1 MIPKPG
7 ATDATEL
14 RPIGLMPVVYR
25 LWAAARQPYVRQW
38 LRPLENLVL
47 GGRPGVGAELAS
59 LEAGAIAAE
68 ALASGEHAAAAFL
81 DVSKAYEGVDHA
93 LLADAALAEGF
104 PPRIAHLAIA
114 AYRGPRRVVLSGTPA
129 SRCAFPHSGI
139 IAGCPVAVALMG
151 LYLLRPLRGLGDLGL
166 SLVRGFVDD
175 LALLAT
181 GPQDEVGLRLIAGVD
196 LLIRLIRPLG
206 LEPNAAKH
214 QVVASSEAARTQLAD
229 RFGIQVGT
237 GAVDLGADFCVGPT
251 SRAKQELRLQDA
263 SGRAQ
268 RVGAL
273 PLSRPQRVQFV
284 RAEVLAVG
292 LYGASTAG
300 LSVRTLHR
308 LRALC
313 SRALLGTKRERRSC
327 MARTVL
333 LSALGNLDPWV
344 LGPLQV
350 LKTWSRFF
358 LYSSA
363 PLTHAWAR
371 SLRSRGHSGLLT
383 DHLYQALLRAGFCP
397 GRDPRVWVSALGHEY
412 EPTQLAWV
420 PEASASLHATAW
432 AHMAARRREFSDSLP
447 PPTVFGPLR
456 RAAREG
462 RREEAG
468 LRLLCLSGGSWAPTR
483 AARAGILLSSR
494 CPHCGADHADACHR
508 FWACPRWQDLRVQLG
523 VLDIASQAC
532 RAAFE
537 PRQLW
542 ECGLPVLST
551 GPSEPSV
558 AAVHDGHL
566 AGRLFF
572 TDGSVLRS
580 SDPDV
585 SRAGWAFTDGANCAG
600 FGSLPGFSQTITRAE
615 LWAVLACA
623 SAHDEQ
629 LTVCTDSQYVV
640 QGAAAVLRDLAP
652 LSHGD
657 LWERFRA
664 LHFPPWL
671 IKVPAHLDA
680 SQAALRGLPEAIRCG
695 NEAADALA
703 RRGASLF
710 SPSGDVLNARASALE
725 LCLRVQDAQWR
736 ILRAVLNV
744 ERRPLGALRRFVRI
758 RRGAHPPG
766 PTRPRITHGAHQVVP
781 SGTHFQCLLCQR
793 LSRTA
798 APRAWRYRPCLPRAR
813 REPHEASA
821 SHLIWESHDR
831 IGCHLCGRTSGK
843 RWKSRLLSSVCFP
856 HGPRAL
862 PAFHEALR
870 PLPCEVRLFSEAAFP
885 VPLGTGGSVVLD
897 GSSLPA
903 PWASAHSGCRSL
915 PLPPDASASHCLWE
929 RDGFVGCLGCRR
941 RVRRRDKH
949 RLLGSACR
957 ATRLAFWGLHPGSSE
972 PVDVTEDDVAISSV
986 ELSGLRQPLACAP
999 YHEP

>member
-25 LWAAARQPYVRQW
+25 LWAAARQPFVRQW
-38 LRPLENLVL
+38 LRPLEHLVL

-93 LLADAALAEGF
+93 LLAEAALAEGF

-114 AYRGPRRVVLSGTPA
+114 AYRGPRRVVLSGSPA
-129 SRCAFPHSGI
+129 SRCAFPQRGI

-181 GPQDEVGLRLIAGVD
+181 GPRDEVGLRLIAGID
-196 LLIRLIRPLG
+196 LLITLIRPLG

-214 QVVASSEAARTQLAD
+214 QLVASSEAACAQLAD
-229 RFGIQVGT
+229 RFGTQVGT
-237 GAVDLGADFCVGPT
+237 HAVDLGADFCVGPT

-300 LSVRTLHR
+300 LSVRTLHH

-344 LGPLQV
+344 LGPLQI

-363 PLTHAWAR
+363 PLVHAWAR

-412 EPTQLAWV
+412 EPTQFAWV
-420 PEASASLHATAW
+420 PEASASLRSSAW
-432 AHMAARRREFSDSLP
+432 THMAARRREFSDSLP

-456 RAAREG
+456 RAARAG

-483 AARAGILLSSR
+483 AARAG
-494 CPHCGADHADACHR
+494 
-508 FWACPRWQDLRVQLG
+508 
-523 VLDIASQAC
+523 
-532 RAAFE
+532 
-537 PRQLW
+537 
-542 ECGLPVLST
+542 
-551 GPSEPSV
+551 
-558 AAVHDGHL
+558 
-566 AGRLFF
+566 
-572 TDGSVLRS
+572 
-580 SDPDV
+580 
-585 SRAGWAFTDGANCAG
+585 
-600 FGSLPGFSQTITRAE
+600 
-615 LWAVLACA
+615 
-623 SAHDEQ
+623 
-629 LTVCTDSQYVV
+629 
-640 QGAAAVLRDLAP
+640 
-652 LSHGD
+652 
-657 LWERFRA
+657 
-664 LHFPPWL
+664 
-671 IKVPAHLDA
+671 
-680 SQAALRGLPEAIRCG
+680 
-695 NEAADALA
+695 
-703 RRGASLF
+703 
-710 SPSGDVLNARASALE
+710 
-725 LCLRVQDAQWR
+725 
-736 ILRAVLNV
+736 
-744 ERRPLGALRRFVRI
+744 
-758 RRGAHPPG
+758 
-766 PTRPRITHGAHQVVP
+766 
-781 SGTHFQCLLCQR
+781 
-793 LSRTA
+793 
-798 APRAWRYRPCLPRAR
+798 
-813 REPHEASA
+813 
-821 SHLIWESHDR
+821 
-831 IGCHLCGRTSGK
+831 
-843 RWKSRLLSSVCFP
+843 
-856 HGPRAL
+856 
-862 PAFHEALR
+862 
-870 PLPCEVRLFSEAAFP
+870 
-885 VPLGTGGSVVLD
+885 
-897 GSSLPA
+897 
-903 PWASAHSGCRSL
+903 
-915 PLPPDASASHCLWE
+915 
-929 RDGFVGCLGCRR
+929 
-941 RVRRRDKH
+941 
-949 RLLGSACR
+949 
-957 ATRLAFWGLHPGSSE
+957 
-972 PVDVTEDDVAISSV
+972 
-986 ELSGLRQPLACAP
+986 
-999 YHEP
+999 